1 MHEQQPQP
9 EAGTSPSSS
18 EYSEVLAAVG
28 AALVTAQALELSLV
42 ALILILDQRHD
53 VGAPL
58 EDMAERY
65 QTLRDDPLG
74 NLITKLG
81 QVGGATAEDL
91 RALRNLK
98 AARDEFV
105 HNYCVR
111 PSFLS
116 RVTTEQGRQELL
128 GELRRLDAQFDA
140 ARREASRLAI
150 RVAERRFDLKPA
162 ELLEH
167 LRELVAGEHDSRVL
181 EEDVVDYLRRP
192 QTLKAAEAILQELIG
207 AVGLREEHP

>member
-1 MHEQQPQP
+1 MREQLRQPD
-9 EAGTSPSSS
+9 EGISPIPS
-18 EYSEVLAAVG
+18 EYSEVLAATG

-42 ALILILDQRHD
+42 ALILILDKRHD
-53 VGAPL
+53 VEAPL
-58 EDMAERY
+58 PDMAERY

-91 RALRNLK
+91 TALRNLK
-98 AARDEFV
+98 AERDEFV

-116 RVTTEQGRQELL
+116 RVTTEEGRREILD
-128 GELRRLDAQFDA
+128 ELRRLDAKFDA

-150 RVAERRFDLKPA
+150 TAAERRFDLKPQ

-167 LRELVAGEHDSRVL
+167 LRELVARERESRVL
-181 EEDVVDYLRRP
+181 EDDVVDYLRRP
-192 QTLKAAEAILQELIG
+192 ETLSAADEIIQGLTG
-207 AVGLREEHP
+207 APG